1 MFRQGLFFGIDAPAK
16 RRYSSLC
23 VFGKRVFPLIATLAG
38 MTSLAAAGD
47 FDVQLM
53 LPDANVSSRPVI
65 EFRARKATTD
75 PVSPG
80 HAYILLGRELD
91 NGLRVYNTVAG
102 FYPDDSRRAA
112 PFMQIFSTKGKVSQK
127 LEDAKSEITLSTYIT
142 PIEEQKVVSILKSY
156 DTKNYSLATRNCV
169 TMTKEVA
176 TAVGLSMPA
185 GPGNA
190 VPQVFLQSLIDAN
203 RSKAPVPGPAPQDIP
218 PVPNAPGPPANNAVE
233 AGRLT
238 IDLTSPPAPIVPPL
252 VTPPGLPPDM
262 LPAPPP
268 MQPPAPPPPILPPVR
283 PPVLMPPPN

>member
-1 MFRQGLFFGIDAPAK
+1 MAEMT
-16 RRYSSLC
+16 
-23 VFGKRVFPLIATLAG
+23 TLAV
-38 MTSLAAAGD
+38 AGD

-112 PFMQIFSTKGKVSQK
+112 PFMQVFSTKGKVTQK
-127 LEDAKSEITLSTYIT
+127 LEDAKSELTLSTYIT
-142 PIEEQKVVSILKSY
+142 PIEEQRVVSVLKSY
-156 DTKNYSLATRNCV
+156 DTKNYSLAVRNCV
-169 TMTKEVA
+169 TMTKDVA
-176 TAVGLSMPA
+176 AAVGLSMPG
-185 GPGNA
+185 GPENA

-203 RSKAPVPGPAPQDIP
+203 RRKAPVPGPAPQDIP
-218 PVPNAPGPPANNAVE
+218 LEAPNAPEPPANNAVE

-238 IDLTSPPAPIVPPL
+238 IDLTRPPVPVVPPL
-252 VTPPGLPPDM
+252 ITPPGLPPEM

-268 MQPPAPPPPILPPVR
+268 IQPPALPPILPPVQ